1 MAMNLLKKS
10 LPAERKVCGYTIKK
24 MPLGAYLTA
33 VERIKGF
40 PAGLMNALF
49 PGMTLADM
57 LDWLKGLDEAR
68 LTQLLGTVLTTVP
81 AQGIELIA
89 DLTGI
94 PAQQLLEDDSIGLSG
109 LMQIVKAFTE
119 VNELESFFAEI
130 RSLIAKFKV

>member
-1 MAMNLLKKS
+1 MNFMKKS
-10 LPAERKVCGYTIKK
+10 LPAERKVCGYAIKK
-24 MPLGAYLTA
+24 MPLGAYLAA
-33 VERIKGF
+33 VDRIKSF

-81 AQGIELIA
+81 AQGIALIA

-94 PAQQLLEDDSIGLSG
+94 PEQTLLEDEGIGLAG

-130 RSLIAKFKV
+130 RSLITKFRA